1 MGRNQWLRDG
11 IWTCVPSNL
20 FIVVEYVWSSLLSAI
35 TGHLDFQHGHFRIFL
50 ITNTCAPTYAL
61 ISTQMFLLR
70 QTFPLCCL
78 LKCRKFWHV
87 WFCYIDCVCV
97 CVCVKVAQSCPT
109 LCEPLDCSV
118 PGSSAH
124 GIPQARKN
132 TRVASCSLLQRIS
145 PTQGSNPGLP
155 HWRWIL

>member
-1 MGRNQWLRDG
+1 MGIKHWLRDG
-11 IWTCVPSNL
+11 TWTCVPSNL
-20 FIVVEYVWSSLLSAI
+20 FIVVEYVWSSLLSAVA
-35 TGHLDFQHGHFRIFL
+35 GHLDFQHGCFRIFL

-87 WFCYIDCVCV
+87 WFCYTESVY
-97 CVCVKVAQSCPT
+97 VCVKVSQSCPT
-109 LCEPLDCSV
+109 LCEPLDCSL
-118 PGSSAH
+118 PGSSVH

-132 TRVASCSLLQRIS
+132 TRVASCSLLQGIFL
-145 PTQGSNPGLP
+145 TQGSNPGLP